1 MTSDLLVLRPEP
13 SASQTAHHARDAGWS
28 PVLLP
33 LFTLTSRPWDPPS
46 AEDFD
51 AVMMTSANAAQYGGT
66 GLADFRELPLYAVG
80 TATERAAKEAGFA
93 RIIAGNGG
101 VAELADRMR
110 SDDVTHIFHPAGA
123 ATRPF
128 DESGLSITRVTVY
141 DAKRVPPP
149 DLAAHLRPDMV
160 ILVHSPR
167 AAPEMVILVH
177 SPRAAEYLDALC
189 TEQAVDRS
197 ALRLVAIS
205 AAALERAGS
214 GWGRAMA
221 ADEPN
226 EPAMLV
232 AASALG
238 ESDPIG

>member
-13 SASQTAHHARDAGWS
+13 GASHTAQRAREAGWN

-33 LFTLTSRPWDPPS
+33 LFTLTSCPWTAPS
-46 AEDFD
+46 AESFD
-51 AVMMTSANAAQYGGT
+51 AVMMTSANAALFGGE
-66 GLADFRELPLYAVG
+66 GLTDFCDLPLYAVG
-80 TATERAAKEAGFA
+80 TATGVAAKEAGFVE
-93 RIIAGNGG
+93 IIAGSGG

-110 SDDVTHIFHPAGA
+110 GDGVARIFHPAGA

-128 DESGLSITRVTVY
+128 DESGLTITRATVY

-149 DLAAHLRPDMV
+149 NLAAHLRPD
-160 ILVHSPR
+160 
-167 AAPEMVILVH
+167 MVILVH

-189 TEQAVDRS
+189 TEQAVERS

-205 AAALERAGS
+205 AAALERAGT
-214 GWGRAMA
+214 GWGMAMA
-221 ADEPN
+221 AAQPN
-226 EPAMLV
+226 EPAMLA

-238 ESDPIG
+238 ESDPIR

>member
-1 MTSDLLVLRPEP
+1 
-13 SASQTAHHARDAGWS
+13 
-28 PVLLP
+28 
-33 LFTLTSRPWDPPS
+33 
-46 AEDFD
+46 
-51 AVMMTSANAAQYGGT
+51 MMTSANAAQFGGE
-66 GLADFRELPLYAVG
+66 GLADFCDLPLYAVG
-80 TATERAAKEAGFA
+80 AATGEAAKEAGFA

-101 VAELADRMR
+101 VAALADRMR

-149 DLAAHLRPDMV
+149 DLAAHLRP
-160 ILVHSPR
+160 
-167 AAPEMVILVH
+167 EMVILVH

-214 GWGRAMA
+214 GWCRAMA

-232 AASALG
+232 DASALG
-238 ESDPIG
+238 ESDRIG